1 MITMNCKGKLINLN
15 SPVVMGIINI
25 TPDSFYKGFLN
36 DSIEN
41 IVKIAGKMIEEG
53 ALILDIGGQSTRP
66 GATLFDETTEA
77 ERVIPVIE
85 SIHQHFPNVILSV
98 DTFYAKVAQK
108 AVLAGASII
117 NDISAGNY
125 DQEMLDTV
133 ADLNVPFICMHM
145 KGMPENM
152 QNNPVYN
159 NVVADILN
167 FFINKIEQCKKKGI
181 NDLIIDP
188 GFGFGKTIQ
197 HNFQI
202 LQSLSNFN
210 ILNVPILAG
219 LSRKGMIYKS
229 LGITT
234 SESLNG
240 TTVLNT
246 LALNNG
252 AKILRVHD
260 VKEAVEAIKLY
271 NLYNNAAL

>member
-202 LQSLSNFN
+202 LESLSNFN

>member
-66 GATLFDETTEA
+66 GATLIDETAET

-85 SIHQHFPNVILSV
+85 SIHQIFPYVIISV

-159 NVVADILN
+159 NVVADILE

-234 SESLNG
+234 AESLNG

>member
-1 MITMNCKGKLINLN
+1 MNCKGKLINLN

-66 GATLFDETTEA
+66 GATLIDETAET

-85 SIHQHFPNVILSV
+85 SIHQIFPYVIISV

-159 NVVADILN
+159 NVVADILE

-234 SESLNG
+234 AESLNG

>member
-159 NVVADILN
+159 NVVADILD

-202 LQSLSNFN
+202 LESLSNFN